1 MSSFG
6 TMAEIGAAWITR
18 SEHKII
24 NINDFRP
31 ERPLNVE
38 STWQNTKYEEENGAI
53 SMTRLNADLF
63 CSKIE
68 DVCKKLGYTPNNR
81 KENMEKLVSLIT
93 IEK

>member
-1 MSSFG
+1 
-6 TMAEIGAAWITR
+6 
-18 SEHKII
+18 
-24 NINDFRP
+24 
-31 ERPLNVE
+31 
-38 STWQNTKYEEENGAI
+38 
-53 SMTRLNADLF
+53 MTRLNADLF